1 MANKTEEEIIV
12 EELCRI
18 RVRLNRKNEMI
29 IQITCTREIIGGYS
43 MALSYASEQ
52 DVRNVLFSFGF
63 EQRAVDNGLKILRE
77 INFPD
82 IEPQRVVDV
91 GKRYIPN
98 EILIANRF
106 TAV

>member
-1 MANKTEEEIIV
+1 MTNKTEEEIVV
-12 EELCRI
+12 EELCKI
-18 RVRLNRKNEMI
+18 RVRLNRKDGRI
-29 IQITCTREIIGGYS
+29 IQITCTREIIQAHS
-43 MALSYASEQ
+43 MALSYTSEQ

-63 EQRAVDNGLKILRE
+63 EERAVNNGLKILRE
-77 INFPD
+77 INFR
-82 IEPQRVVDV
+82 ELKPQELVDV